1 MVWRT
6 SSKKKKNSDP
16 EEFHLQKLPVT
27 MAELAED
34 AGHMGYTSTF
44 YPGSP
49 AWEAETALRRNRR
62 KDNPLQTHLH
72 L

>member
-1 MVWRT
+1 MAWNAA
-6 SSKKKKNSDP
+6 SKKKNSDP
-16 EEFHLQKLPVT
+16 EGFHLHRIPVS

-34 AGHMGYTSTF
+34 AGHMGYTSAF

-49 AWEAETALRRNRR
+49 AWEAEMALRRKCR
-62 KDNPLQTHLH
+62 KDNPLQTHLP

>member
-1 MVWRT
+1 MAWNTPKRRGT
-6 SSKKKKNSDP
+6 PTPNG
-16 EEFHLQKLPVT
+16 FLLQKHSVT

-49 AWEAETALRRNRR
+49 AWEAEVTLRRNRR
-62 KDNPLQTHLH
+62 KDNHLQQQLPL
-72 L
+72 

>member
-1 MVWRT
+1 MGWNT
-6 SSKKKKNSDP
+6 SSKKKGSDP
-16 EEFHLQKLPVT
+16 SEFHLQRLPVT

-49 AWEAETALRRNRR
+49 EWEAEKELRKKRR
-62 KDNPLQTHLH
+62 KDDPLQTQLP

>member
-1 MVWRT
+1 MAWST
-6 SSKKKKNSDP
+6 ASKKRNPDP
-16 EEFHLQKLPVT
+16 EGFHLQRLPVT

-49 AWEAETALRRNRR
+49 SWEAEMALRRKRH
-62 KDNPLQTHLH
+62 KDNPLQMRLP

>member
-6 SSKKKKNSDP
+6 SSKKKKNSGP
-16 EEFHLQKLPVT
+16 EEFHLQRLPVT

-49 AWEAETALRRNRR
+49 AWEAEMAHRRERR
-62 KDNPLQTHLH
+62 KDNPLQMRMPL
-72 L
+72 

>member
-1 MVWRT
+1 MAWNT
-6 SSKKKKNSDP
+6 ASKKNSDP
-16 EEFHLQKLPVT
+16 EGFHLQKTPVT

-49 AWEAETALRRNRR
+49 ESEAEMKLRRERR
-62 KDNPLQTHLH
+62 KGSPLQMRLP

>member
-1 MVWRT
+1 MAWNNAP
-6 SSKKKKNSDP
+6 KKKNSDP
-16 EEFHLQKLPVT
+16 EGFHLQRLPVT

-49 AWEAETALRRNRR
+49 AWEAEMALQRKHR
-62 KDNPLQTHLH
+62 KDDPLQTHLP